1 MTLSLTSFRAAFL
14 LLSCS
19 TLSFLGQVPQPKSF
33 ETQHIW
39 QSGGKTIPYR
49 VVASETP
56 LTNTKGDTTA
66 LLWSTSYFK
75 AINNL
80 NRAVTF
86 VFNGGP
92 GSASVWLHLGFLGP
106 KVVRTASHANQDD
119 GSPPYKWE
127 TNPYFLIE
135 QTDLVFVDPVG
146 TGYSRVVGEG
156 KTEEYWGLNEDAAS
170 VAQFIRRW
178 LTVHKRWLSPKY
190 LLGES
195 FGTTRAAAV
204 AETLEGSGQEVALN
218 GLILISQALDYA
230 GSTSIHDNI
239 VSYITYLP
247 SMAATSHYHKKA
259 GQEKSLE
266 IFIEEAR
273 EFAYNEY
280 VSALYKG
287 NLLTE
292 TERDRIADRL
302 SYFLGLDK
310 AYILQSNLRILVPRY
325 QKELL
330 RAEGLTVGRLD
341 GRYKAQEAD
350 LVAERPTLGDPAS
363 YQISGAFTAVLNH
376 YMQDDLKI
384 LQSVPYLTDNDE
396 IGNTWNWRDVPQGQY
411 WEPVPVNTTRRLA
424 SAMRRNT
431 SLKVYVAAGYYD
443 LITPFF
449 DAEYTFSRNG
459 IPTDRVQIGYFEGG
473 HMMYNHLPDFE
484 KLAVEIKNFIEVSH

>member
-1 MTLSLTSFRAAFL
+1 MKFIYTSAQITLLFL
-14 LLSCS
+14 FGTALSVS
-19 TLSFLGQVPQPKSF
+19 GQAPSPKSF

-39 QSGGKTIPYR
+39 QSAGKTIPYR
-49 VVASETP
+49 IVAAESP
-56 LTNTKGDTTA
+56 LTNAAGDTTA

-75 AINNL
+75 ADKNP
-80 NRAVTF
+80 NRPVTF

-106 KVVRTASHANQDD
+106 KVVRTDSNANQDD
-119 GSPPYKWE
+119 GSAPYKWE

-156 KTEEYWGLNEDAAS
+156 KNEEYWGLNEDAAS

-178 LTVHKRWLSPKY
+178 LSVHNRWLSPKY

-204 AETLEGSGQEVALN
+204 AETLEGNGQEVALN

-230 GSTSIHDNI
+230 GSTSVHDNI
-239 VSYITYLP
+239 ISYVTYLP
-247 SMAATSHYHKKA
+247 SMAATSHYHKKT
-259 GQEKSLE
+259 GQDKPLE
-266 IFIEEAR
+266 NFVEEAR
-273 EFAYNEY
+273 QFAYNEY

-287 NLLTE
+287 NLLTDAE
-292 TERDRIADRL
+292 KNHIADRL
-302 SYFLGLDK
+302 AYFLGLEK
-310 AYILQSNLRILVPRY
+310 AYILQSDLRVLIPRY

-330 RAEGLTVGRLD
+330 RNEGLTIGRLD

-350 LVAERPTLGDPAS
+350 LVADRPTLGDPSS

-376 YMQDDLKI
+376 YFQNDLKI
-384 LQSVPYLTDNDE
+384 KQTVPYRTDNDE

-424 SAMRRNT
+424 AAMRRNT

-459 IPTDRVQIGYFEGG
+459 IPTERVEIDYFEGG

-484 KLAVEIKNFIEVSH
+484 KLALKIKNFFEATH